1 MMPSLSAVRLMP
13 SGVMAEEGPR
23 QSCQPREA

>member
-1 MMPSLSAVRLMP
+1 MWPSEPGVGLMP

-23 QSCQPREA
+23 HSCQPREA